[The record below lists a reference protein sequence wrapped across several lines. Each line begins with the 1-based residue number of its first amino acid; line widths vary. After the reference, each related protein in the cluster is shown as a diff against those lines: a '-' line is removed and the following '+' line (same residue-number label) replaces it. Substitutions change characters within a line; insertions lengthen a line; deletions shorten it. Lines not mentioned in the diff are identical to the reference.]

1 MIVLMSSKIIYLK
14 QRSRTMKTE
23 NINRA
28 YDLIE
33 DYRKLDS
40 LRNRIIEEPRLRI
53 GVDFVPEK
61 HNGKIIDVLL
71 DYIERTK
78 REIVKE
84 LKKL

>member
-1 MIVLMSSKIIYLK
+1 
-14 QRSRTMKTE
+14 MKTE

-61 HNGKIIDVLL
+61 YNGKIIDVLL

-78 REIVKE
+78 KEIVKE